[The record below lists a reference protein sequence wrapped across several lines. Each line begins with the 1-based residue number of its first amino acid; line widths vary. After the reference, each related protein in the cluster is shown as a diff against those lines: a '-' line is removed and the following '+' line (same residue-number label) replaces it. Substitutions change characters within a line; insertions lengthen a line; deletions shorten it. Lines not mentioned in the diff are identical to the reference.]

1 MGAVCPCTAAGDDR
15 INSSTVPVHPMF
27 MRFGLK
33 AAHDITLTTVNTVWS
48 STVVNIYRIP
58 GTFMSAT
65 LVDVYASACG

>member
-1 MGAVCPCTAAGDDR
+1 
-15 INSSTVPVHPMF
+15 

-58 GTFMSAT
+58 GTLMST
-65 LVDVYASACG
+65 KQVDVYAPACG

>member
-1 MGAVCPCTAAGDDR
+1 
-15 INSSTVPVHPMF
+15 MF